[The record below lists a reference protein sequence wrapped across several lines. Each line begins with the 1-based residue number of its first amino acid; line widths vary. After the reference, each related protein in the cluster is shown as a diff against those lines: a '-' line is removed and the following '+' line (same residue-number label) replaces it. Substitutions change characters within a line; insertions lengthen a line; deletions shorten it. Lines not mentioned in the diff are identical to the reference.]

1 VLFDADLELIA
12 SKEPAK
18 ARFTPLSP
26 FPVSRRDIAVVLDKR
41 TPYARVEAVVRKA
54 AGEDLQD
61 VLLFDVY
68 EGKGVP
74 EGQRSLAI
82 RLTFGRM
89 DRTLTD
95 VEVAKPVEAAVA
107 ALGKELGAVLRG

>member
-1 VLFDADLELIA
+1 
-12 SKEPAK
+12 
-18 ARFTPLSP
+18 
-26 FPVSRRDIAVVLDKR
+26 VLDKR
-41 TPYARVEAVVRKA
+41 TPYARVEAVVRNA